1 MQTLDQPAHRIEDA
15 TAPLWLGSGPAAW
28 GDVVRAVDPAATHSA
43 AGMIAAAGLD
53 WRVEQHPLEAV
64 VEREYQSLRL
74 PVPRHVA
81 NVRSDTRAVLG
92 VVGEGYEPL
101 QNRAAFAF
109 CDAITD
115 SGRAHW
121 IGAGATRGWR
131 ARARADATG
140 PRDQDRW
147 RGGRGRAAAP
157 LFPQRP

>member
-1 MQTLDQPAHRIEDA
+1 METMEQPAHRIEDA
-15 TAPLWLGSGPAAW
+15 AAPLWLGSGAAAW

-43 AGMIAAAGLD
+43 AEMIAAAGLD

-115 SGRAHW
+115 SGQAHW
-121 IGAGATRGWR
+121 IGAGATRGARLGSRGPITTSWR
-131 ARARADATG
+131 RSA
-140 PRDQDRW
+140 
-147 RGGRGRAAAP
+147 GG
-157 LFPQRP
+157 